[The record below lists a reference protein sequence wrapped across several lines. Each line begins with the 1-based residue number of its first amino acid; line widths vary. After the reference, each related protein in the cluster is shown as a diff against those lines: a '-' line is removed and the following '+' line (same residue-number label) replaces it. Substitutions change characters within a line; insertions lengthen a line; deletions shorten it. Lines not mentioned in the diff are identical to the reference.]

1 MIIAIAG
8 NREEAGKSTVG
19 LILKYLLVEKMRKQ
33 DGRNSLGSFNPNFV
47 YNTYPE
53 ENYQIKKFA
62 DTLKDFICTLIDKD
76 RKWLEENKNT
86 ELEGWNIIKY
96 YFVDFDEIGKEPL
109 LFKTIEH
116 AQNYAK
122 TNNLIITGTTTIKH
136 TPRTLMIQIANNLRE
151 TIHPDIWITP
161 LLNQYYTRNYDCE
174 HQECPIDLNCGCEN
188 VYPKWIIDDLRYPN
202 EFERLK
208 ELGAITIY
216 VERGEDKH
224 SKSEG
229 LLDKND
235 FNYVIDNNGDMSNLI
250 KQVKEIYE
258 RIN

>member
-8 NREEAGKSTVG
+8 NREEAGKSTVAK
-19 LILKYLLVEKMRKQ
+19 IIQWFTYDNKAKEI
-33 DGRNSLGSFNPNFV
+33 FNNDINYFLTF
-47 YNTYPE
+47 YSQKGD
-53 ENYQIKKFA
+53 YQIKKFA
-62 DTLKDFICTLIDKD
+62 DTLKNFVCTLIDKD

-86 ELEGWNIIKY
+86 KLEGWTYIEA
-96 YFVDFDEIGKEPL
+96 YFMVLGGTEFNQIFSNEKELNEFNDENDL
-109 LFKTIEH
+109 LILSSK
-116 AQNYAK
+116 QV
-122 TNNLIITGTTTIKH
+122 IKH

-216 VERGEDKH
+216 VERGENKH
-224 SKSEG
+224 TRSEG

-235 FNYVIDNNGDMSNLI
+235 FDFVIDNNGDMSNLI
-250 KQVKEIYE
+250 KQVKEIYGK
-258 RIN
+258 IN